1 MTWLWKQIG
10 IKDDFFVHLD
20 EATIAFHQP
29 RLLWIG
35 LALLIPA
42 AYFIYRRQRQNLR
55 TVPSLPRLVLTAT
68 RVLILALLILVLA
81 GPYLK
86 LDQQN
91 EKKPIVAVLF
101 DHSQSMQLEA
111 GPFDSDS
118 EVMRIADA
126 AGYRTTEGRLEADTR
141 KALNKVSRATPV
153 HSVTH
158 NNVHSFP
165 H

>member
-1 MTWLWKQIG
+1 PPFSPRAAGSVMTWFWKQIG
-10 IKDDFFVHLD
+10 LKDDFLVHLD
-20 EATIAFHQP
+20 EAGIAFHHV
-29 RLLWIG
+29 RTLWIG
-35 LALLIPA
+35 LALLLPA
-42 AYFIYRRQRQNLR
+42 GYFIYRRQQQNLR
-55 TVPSLPRLVLTAT
+55 TVPSLPRLILTAT
-68 RVLILALLILVLA
+68 RTLILALLILVLA

-126 AGYRTTEGRLEADTR
+126 A
-141 KALNKVSRATPV
+141 
-153 HSVTH
+153 
-158 NNVHSFP
+158 
-165 H
+165 

>member
-1 MTWLWKQIG
+1 MMTWFGKNLG
-10 IKDDFFVHLD
+10 TRDDFPVPR
-20 EATIAFHQP
+20 EGATRGFHRG
-29 RLLWIG
+29 RLRGMG
-35 LALLIPA
+35 LALLTPA
-42 AYFIYRRQRQNLR
+42 AYFIYRRQQQNLR
-55 TVPSLPRLVLTAT
+55 TVPSLPRLVLTIT

-86 LDQQN
+86 LDLQN

-126 AGYRTTEGRLEADTR
+126 AGYRTTDGRREADTGN
-141 KALNKVSRATPV
+141 ALSKVSQAKLV
-153 HSVTH
+153 HS
-158 NNVHSFP
+158 
-165 H
+165 